1 LKTKNKKQK
10 TKIIIIYAYFLLSTN
25 SYGQKQIY
33 TGEIN
38 YEVNMLVNESKLD
51 SIVKKMEGSEN
62 MKKMIIFNMKNQK
75 GNNFKLKFN
84 KNESIFEEEKRLKIN
99 EKKINFTRIMMGN
112 GSYYTNKK
120 TKEIL
125 NQKETYGQLFIVDVS
140 QVKWELTQER
150 KKIDSYVCYKATTFK
165 KVENSEGKNKVEVI
179 AWYTTELPYNF
190 GPNEFSGLPGL
201 ILELQEGNLIIK
213 VSKIN
218 LINKYIEIKKPVR
231 GKKITL
237 QEFNILSKKMYDN
250 RRN

>member
-1 LKTKNKKQK
+1 M
-10 TKIIIIYAYFLLSTN
+10 KIKFLIICAYFLLSIN
-25 SYGQKQIY
+25 SYSQKQIY
-33 TGEIN
+33 SGEIN

-51 SIVKKMEGSEN
+51 SIAKKMKGSEN
-62 MKKMIIFNMKNQK
+62 MKKMIISNMKNQK
-75 GNNFKLKFN
+75 SINFKLKFN

-120 TKEIL
+120 TKETL
-125 NQKETYGQLFIVDVS
+125 NQKEAYGQLFIVDVS

-165 KVENSEGKNKVEVI
+165 EVENSKGKNKVEVI

-213 VSKIN
+213 ASKIN
-218 LINKYIEIKKPVR
+218 LINKNVEIKKPVK

-237 QEFNILSKKMYDN
+237 QEFNILSKKMYEN

>member
-1 LKTKNKKQK
+1 MKIKKL
-10 TKIIIIYAYFLLSTN
+10 IIYTFFLSNVTLYAQN
-25 SYGQKQIY
+25 KIFN
-33 TGEIN
+33 GEVQ
-38 YEVNMLVNESKLD
+38 YEASMKVNEAKLD
-51 SIVKKMEGSEN
+51 SISKKMKGSEN
-62 MKKMIIFNMKNQK
+62 MKKMIISNIKNQK
-75 GNNFKLKFN
+75 SINFKLKFS

-120 TKEIL
+120 TKETL
-125 NQKETYGQLFIVDVS
+125 NQTEAYGQLFIVDVS

-165 KVENSEGKNKVEVI
+165 EVENSKGKNKVEVI

-190 GPNEFSGLPGL
+190 GPNEFNSLPGL

-213 VSKIN
+213 ASKIN
-218 LINKYIEIKKPVR
+218 LMHKNVEIKKPIK

-237 QEFNILSKKMYDN
+237 QEFNILSKKMYEN

>member
-1 LKTKNKKQK
+1 LKIQK
-10 TKIIIIYAYFLLSTN
+10 LIIYIFLFLSV
-25 SYGQKQIY
+25 SLFSQQKIY
-33 TGEIN
+33 SGKIN
-38 YEVNMLVNESKLD
+38 YEINILVNESKLD
-51 SIVKKMEGSEN
+51 SIAKKMKGSEN
-62 MKKMIIFNMKNQK
+62 MKKMIISNMKNQK
-75 GNNFKLKFN
+75 SINFKLKFN

-120 TKEIL
+120 TKETL
-125 NQKETYGQLFIVDVS
+125 NQKEAYGQLFIVDVS

-165 KVENSEGKNKVEVI
+165 EVENSKGKNKVEVI

-213 VSKIN
+213 ASKIN
-218 LINKYIEIKKPVR
+218 LINKNVEIKKPIK

-237 QEFNILSKKMYDN
+237 QEFNILSKKMYEN